1 MKGRS
6 ESAMD
11 ENDDDLFGEWFE
23 RGELGLAPEAAPQ
36 DEGSARGSRVGIVVA
51 AVSATVLTLV
61 IVFAG
66 RV

>member
-1 MKGRS
+1 
-6 ESAMD
+6 MD

-23 RGELGLAPEAAPQ
+23 QGELGLIPETAPQ
-36 DEGSARGSRVGIVVA
+36 AEVSGRGSRVGIVVA

-61 IVFAG
+61 MVFAG